1 MSATRRDSLRLI
13 TLGALAASPAARAQD
28 AAHLPD
34 AHASDQSGYEHSP
47 YKTPAIPP
55 YAPKTFTAA
64 EGAIVSRIVD
74 LIIPA
79 TDTPGA
85 LAAGVPQYIDNVAAA
100 NPARRGVIGEGVIW
114 MEAHS
119 RSLHGKAFLE
129 LAADQQIS
137 LLTSAEDDVEG
148 ARFFRAMKDLT
159 VDGYYTSYPGL
170 VEELG
175 YRGNQMLA
183 SFPGCTDEHRL

>member
-1 MSATRRDSLRLI
+1 MNSRRD
-13 TLGALAASPAARAQD
+13 TLKQFVAAGALAVVPSASSQD
-28 AAHLPD
+28 SHLPD

-47 YKTPAIPP
+47 YKAPAIPP
-55 YAPKTFTAA
+55 YAPQTFSAA

-85 LAAGVPQYIDNVAAA
+85 LAAGVPQYIDNVAATDA
-100 NPARRGVIGEGVIW
+100 ARHRVIGEGLAWI
-114 MEAHS
+114 EAQS
-119 RSLHGKAFLE
+119 RSIHDHAFIELE
-129 LAADQQIS
+129 PEHQVA
-137 LLTSAEDDVEG
+137 LLTAAANDGER
-148 ARFFRAMKDLT
+148 APFFRTMKDLT
-159 VDGYYTSYPGL
+159 VYGYYTSYSGL

-183 SFPGCTDEHRL
+183 SFPGCTHDHEL

>member
-1 MSATRRDSLRLI
+1 MSSRRD
-13 TLGALAASPAARAQD
+13 TLKHLVAIGTLAAVPSASGQD
-28 AAHLPD
+28 GHLPD

-47 YKTPAIPP
+47 YKAPAIPP
-55 YAPKTFTAA
+55 YAPKTFSAA

-85 LAAGVPQYIDNVAAA
+85 LAAGVPQYIDNVAAT
-100 NPARRGVIGEGVIW
+100 NPTRHRLIAEGLTWI
-114 MEAHS
+114 EAQS
-119 RSLHGKAFLE
+119 RSVHDHSFIELE
-129 LAADQQIS
+129 LEQQIA
-137 LLTSAEDDVEG
+137 LLTAAEKDTER
-148 ARFFRAMKDLT
+148 APFFRAMKDLT
-159 VDGYYTSYPGL
+159 VDGYYTSYSGL

-183 SFPGCTDEHRL
+183 SFPGCTHDHEL